1 MQTDIAKLKERLD
14 RAKKQIVKTN
24 QEIKKALIESVYK
37 ETYNLY
43 LSDFKNI
50 DDFNKNIKDL
60 FKDFPIDK
68 TKTKQKTKDK
78 DKR

>member
-1 MQTDIAKLKERLD
+1 MNTDISKLKEKLE

-24 QEIKKALIESVYK
+24 QEIKKAFVESVYK

-50 DDFNKNIKDL
+50 DDFTKKIKDI
-60 FKDFPIDK
+60 FKDVPIDNK
-68 TKTKQKTKDK
+68 KSKS
-78 DKR
+78 KR